1 VLAFT
6 LTTTAAERNRFT
18 ANRDRCGDVWQHQ
31 DPEADYDGKDQEQAK
46 GITPIMSMP
55 SAVPRGRTA
64 PRQVLFTPPAR
75 LGWTFRS
82 RRDLITPYPEPPPD
96 QEAIRRQAAARLAAA
111 QVSWQRAR
119 KWGIRPS
126 LIIIIGLTALAG
138 CAHAVSGGSAPFG
151 TTILTGLILGSPG
164 LGWSGWRYAQLS
176 TAKAADP
183 EQQYQ
188 QAHQEWAARAAEY
201 EQAEMDSLAE
211 VPQWGSADL
220 PAPRTDVY
228 GGTLAGWS
236 SLLTVHGA
244 SILARQPL
252 LVADLSGQYALAGLA
267 ALTREARVPA
277 QEYLFPRDLDRFGL
291 LVRLAPQQLADA
303 LAEAIHAGSPS
314 TARTERAVDFRV
326 LGQIFSAI
334 ADGGITPAR
343 MAAATQLAL
352 GRPVPPGLLSTE
364 EEDMIGG
371 KLFGENYHTQIG
383 TNLVRLD
390 AFLADLASYDSG
402 TGPLAAPPPPAWCT
416 FLAMEPAAR
425 SARAELIAA
434 LVIQWLTVQVTAS
447 PANTPAVIIAA
458 ADEITRPHLERL
470 ADACDRRHV
479 PLTLLFRHLRDD
491 ATALIGGGS
500 TAFMRLGNH
509 HEAEQAAAFIGRHHK
524 FVLSGFTAT
533 SGAEHTSTR
542 GQSENWGSSE
552 SRGFSS
558 TRGWTEDLLSHSSSG
573 SRTRSRD
580 YAKTRGW
587 GTEYSESDGTSW
599 SDAETMQRVYEYTV
613 EPTVLQDLP
622 DNALLLIRR
631 GSTGSQLQP
640 VECDPALLTLPDVT
654 LTPLDHQPAAVRPAP
669 AQPAAQP
676 GWPQIAPRQYQPRW
690 LQPPDSQPQPAR
702 PPRRQPPRPLWHD
715 MPPDPDA

>member
-1 VLAFT
+1 
-6 LTTTAAERNRFT
+6 
-18 ANRDRCGDVWQHQ
+18 
-31 DPEADYDGKDQEQAK
+31 
-46 GITPIMSMP
+46 MSMP
-55 SAVPRGRTA
+55 PAVPRGRTA
-64 PRQVLFTPPAR
+64 APGQLLFTPPAR

-82 RRDLITPYPEPPPD
+82 RHDLTTPYPEPPPD
-96 QEAIRRQAAARLAAA
+96 QEALRQQAAAQLAAA
-111 QVSWQRAR
+111 TAAWERAR

-138 CAHAVSGGSAPFG
+138 CAHAVSGSAPFG
-151 TTILTGLILGSPG
+151 TTILTALVLGGPG

-183 EQQYQ
+183 GQQYQ
-188 QAHQEWAARAAEY
+188 QAHQEWAAKAAQH
-201 EQAEMDSLAE
+201 EQAELDRLAE
-211 VPQWGSADL
+211 VPEWGSAGL

-228 GGTLAGWS
+228 GGTLAGWQ

-252 LVADLSGQYALAGLA
+252 LVADLSGQYALARLA
-267 ALTREARVPA
+267 ALTREAQVPA

-303 LAEAIHAGSPS
+303 LAEAIHAGSPG
-314 TARTERAVDFRV
+314 TARTDRAVDVRV

-334 ADGGITPAR
+334 AGGGITPAR
-343 MAAATQLAL
+343 LGAATQLAL
-352 GRPVPPGLLSTE
+352 GRPITSGLLSAE
-364 EEDMIGG
+364 EADMIGG
-371 KLFGENYHTQIG
+371 KLFGENYHAQIG

-390 AFLADLASYDSG
+390 AFLADLAAYDSG
-402 TGPLAAPPPPAWCT
+402 TVPPAAPPPPAWCT
-416 FLAMEPAAR
+416 FLALEPAAR

-447 PANTPAVIIAA
+447 PAAAPAVIIAA

-509 HEAEQAAAFIGRHHK
+509 HEADQAASFIGRHHK
-524 FVLSGFTAT
+524 FVLSSFTAT
-533 SGAEHTSTR
+533 RGGEYTRTR
-542 GQSENWGSSE
+542 GQSETWGTSE
-552 SRGFSS
+552 SRGFSA
-558 TRGWTEDLLSHSSSG
+558 TRGWTEDLSSHSTSG

-580 YAKTRGW
+580 YSKTHSW

-599 SDAETMQRVYEYTV
+599 SDADTVQRVYEYAV
-613 EPTVLQDLP
+613 EPAVLQDLP
-622 DNALLLIRR
+622 ENALLLIRR
-631 GSTGSQLQP
+631 GSMGSQLQP
-640 VECDPALLTLPDVT
+640 VECDPAILNLPDVT
-654 LTPLDHQPAAVRPAP
+654 LAPLDYHPAAAGPTP
-669 AQPAAQP
+669 AQPPPQP
-676 GWPQIAPRQYQPRW
+676 GQPQLAPHPHQPRW
-690 LQPPDSQPQPAR
+690 SQPPDSQPQPEWQPR
-702 PPRRQPPRPLWHD
+702 REPPRLLWQHD
-715 MPPDPDA
+715 QPDPDTWT